1 MSIHPPKPSIPKNL
15 QPKIDILRTLMEAT
29 ITNMRDKP
37 IVNVRITGVQQIKP
51 LWILRGRFKE
61 DFAYEKGFIAVLHES
76 SNEKYE
82 IQDLVIVPGF
92 EE

>member
-1 MSIHPPKPSIPKNL
+1 MPIHPTKPSIPENL
-15 QPKIDILRTLMEAT
+15 KPKVAVLRDLMDAT

-37 IVNVRITGVQQIKP
+37 VVNVRITGIQRIAP
-51 LWILRGRFKE
+51 LWVLRGRFKE
-61 DFAYEKGFIAVLHES
+61 DFAYEKGFITVIFES
-76 SNEKYE
+76 SSESYE